1 MPRGERKGRY
11 DALGSFDI
19 PPEGRILRQR
29 GDSRFLVQIGDN
41 TARIVEVA
49 TGVVSTVPDLKSELA
64 SGSWED
70 PSDPGG
76 AEKAVFLVKVSE
88 VRWRKKDRVMAGIDF
103 SGDSGTDDGNE

>member
-19 PPEGRILRQR
+19 PAEGRILRQR

-41 TARIVEVA
+41 TAHIVEVA
-49 TGVVSTVPDLKSELA
+49 TGVVSTVSDLQSELA

-70 PSDPGG
+70 PSDPGD
-76 AEKAVFLVKVSE
+76 AEKAVFLVKVSGF
-88 VRWRKKDRVMAGIDF
+88 RWRKKVRGMVGIDF

>member
-1 MPRGERKGRY
+1 MH
-11 DALGSFDI
+11 
-19 PPEGRILRQR
+19 
-29 GDSRFLVQIGDN
+29 SRFLVQVGDN

-64 SGSWED
+64 SASWED

-88 VRWRKKDRVMAGIDF
+88 VRWRKKDRGMAGIDF
-103 SGDSGTDDGNE
+103 PGDSGTDDGNE